1 MQLKTLF
8 GLAAFLSVTTLGL
21 QHAEAITV
29 PGDYPTI
36 QAALTAVFSGAAP
49 NGSVINVQPG
59 TYNESLLINN
69 VSASVTV
76 RGING
81 AASTI
86 INASGTGQP
95 VLRIYSAPG
104 ALRFDGLTLT
114 GGTGGPGTGG
124 GFAIADASPV
134 MTNMVINGNTALSG
148 GGGVLS
154 RSNAQFIACRI
165 SSNAAAQ
172 FGGGIVITT
181 GSRPVF
187 SNSQIVN
194 NVSGLGGAGVGN
206 IGSGGGVHINDASPV
221 FRGSVINGNQS
232 KFAGGGI
239 TLLGSFTSAYGT
251 ALLVL
256 EDTDVSN
263 NVSTRFSNADNPA
276 EGGGIN
282 IEDNSIA
289 YLIRAHVSNNS
300 ANTGGGLNG
309 YRARYEVTSSII
321 ENNHAPD
328 ALNVGGFGGGINMS
342 SNNLTTTFRPA
353 SSLVLT
359 DSVVR
364 NNDSRIGGGI
374 LLGGDEVC
382 GSTLA
387 NCPPDAPRASMQIF
401 DSLISGNFGSVQAGG
416 IRLDRADATIS
427 NSHILTNSVAAN
439 GASYAGGL
447 LMALRSIVSISGTT
461 IARNAAGNFGGGLF
475 VDDGAVLNLTN
486 SQVYANTAATGGGGI
501 YVGNIGPPSGTVQ
514 ASTIADNSNY
524 QILEQAC
531 PPLQPT
537 TLRYLNNTIAPG
549 SVTGFYSS
557 SCATAPASVSAFN
570 AVSPS
575 RTSGNTSGT
584 PSFATF
590 LATPDFGPAVLSWA
604 VPRVTSVNISGS
616 TLAGDV
622 GAVAVAPASTTTF
635 TLGSLNRTVTV
646 ARSWGGLG
654 DTPLSADF
662 DGDGRKDLAVYRG
675 TTGEWF
681 ILGSSTGYRTVTWG
695 AASLGDIPVPA
706 DYDGDGRADIA
717 VFRQATSQW
726 IIVRSSNGSVVQ
738 VNWGAAALGDVP
750 VPADYDGDHKADIA
764 VYRLSSGQWFVSLSS
779 NNGVLQV
786 NWGAPSLGDLPVNAD
801 YDGDGKADVAVYR
814 QTTGQW
820 FILRSSNVALLQ
832 VNWGGPSLGD
842 TPVPTDYDDDGKADI
857 AVARP
862 LTGQWFIRGSLG
874 GTTIETFGYGDVRLP
889 GAYEAPGRAKFAIWR
904 SASGTWL
911 IHP

>member
-8 GLAAFLSVTTLGL
+8 GLAAFLSVTTLSL
-21 QHAEAITV
+21 RHAEAITV

-104 ALRFDGLTLT
+104 ALQFDGLTLT

-165 SSNAAAQ
+165 SSNFAAQ
-172 FGGGIVITT
+172 FGGGMVITT

-328 ALNVGGFGGGINMS
+328 PLSVGGFGGGINMS

-374 LLGGDEVC
+374 LLGGDAVC

-387 NCPPDAPRASMQIF
+387 NCPANAPRASMQVV
-401 DSLISGNFGSVQAGG
+401 DSLISGNFGSIQAGG

-447 LMALRSIVSISGTT
+447 LMALRSIVTISGTT

-486 SQVYANTAATGGGGI
+486 SQVYANTAATGGAI
-501 YVGNIGPPSGTVQ
+501 YVGSVGAPSGTVQ
-514 ASTIADNSNY
+514 GTTIADNSGAY
-524 QILEQAC
+524 QIQEQAC
-531 PPLQPT
+531 GSPPPT
-537 TLRYLNNTIAPG
+537 ILRYVNNVIAPG
-549 SVTGFYSS
+549 GSGLYSS
-557 SCATAPASVSAFN
+557 TCGLAASVSDFN

-575 RTSGNTSGT
+575 RTSGNSSGT

-590 LATPDFGPAVLSWA
+590 LATPDFGPTVLSWA
-604 VPRVTSVNISGS
+604 VARASSVNISGS
-616 TLAGDV
+616 SFQGDV
-622 GAVAVAPASTTTF
+622 GTVNAAPTTSTTY
-635 TLGSLNRTVTV
+635 TLGSINRTVTV

-695 AASLGDIPVPA
+695 AGFLGDIPVPA

-717 VFRQATSQW
+717 VFRQATGQW
-726 IIVRSSNGSVVQ
+726 FILRSSNSSLMLVS
-738 VNWGAAALGDVP
+738 WGAPSLGDVP
-750 VPADYDGDHKADIA
+750 VPADYDGDHKADVA

-779 NNGVLQV
+779 NNGLLQV

-814 QTTGQW
+814 QSTGQW

-842 TPVPTDYDDDGKADI
+842 TPVPADYDGDGKADI